1 MEYIEYTTLFYVI
14 VSNLQPL
21 NLYFAVFSCPS
32 QSYRGG
38 NITKKGSLKMKNIMI
53 ISAIGIMLTGGGNAA
68 QKCVA
73 IDTSEPISCTTSA
86 ISTYGTGWEGSCI
99 FGTKSAPTSLA
110 ITGEGICVGSRNVKS
125 TTDDTPVLYTTHP
138 NRSDV
143 KYDSESLN
151 SSRQCWCRMLTPA
164 ISKWIYVSQQTS
176 GLNCVKNC
184 STLCSDNMD
193 STYDFQ
199 MAIFSNLISGD

>member
-73 IDTSEPISCTTSA
+73 IDTSTAISCATSA
-86 ISTYGTGWEGSCI
+86 SSTYRTGWEGSCI
-99 FGTKSAPTSLA
+99 FGTKSTHTSLF
-110 ITGEGICVGSRNVKS
+110 ITGESICVGSRNMTS
-125 TTDDTPVLYTTHP
+125 SGSLDLYTTHP
-138 NRSDV
+138 SYSDLT
-143 KYDSESLN
+143 YSADALN
-151 SSRQCWCRMLTPA
+151 DSRQCWCRMLTPA
-164 ISKWIYVSQQTS
+164 ISKWIYINQHS
-176 GLNCVKNC
+176 GALDCHKNC
-184 STLCSDNMD
+184 STLCSDKMD
-193 STYDFQ
+193 GTYDFQ